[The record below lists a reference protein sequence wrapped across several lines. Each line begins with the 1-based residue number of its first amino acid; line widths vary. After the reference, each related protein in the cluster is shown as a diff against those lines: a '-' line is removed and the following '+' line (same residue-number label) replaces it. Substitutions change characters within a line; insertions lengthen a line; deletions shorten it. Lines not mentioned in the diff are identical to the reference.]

1 MTANYEDLTGSTKAE
16 DIVLLKAIIETAD
29 QIVTK
34 CMTEVHALRGRDH
47 VLRKPAFLFTES
59 LIAFG
64 EEPELEETDPEA
76 RVREIASLPQWIGL
90 TGAQVAEVLLREEAS
105 VFRALLMVAATVG
118 AIDALGPHGDR
129 SQLLFENISEFTA
142 LAGDLMY
149 CETSV

>member
-29 QIVTK
+29 RIVTS
-34 CMTEVHALRGRDH
+34 CMTEVHGLRDRGH

-64 EEPELEETDPEA
+64 EEPELEKTDTEA
-76 RVREIASLPQWIGL
+76 CVREILSLPQWIGL
-90 TGAQVAEVLLREEAS
+90 TESQVADVLLREEAS
-105 VFRALLMVAATVG
+105 VFRILLMAAATAG
-118 AIDALGPHGDR
+118 AIKALGQHGDR
-129 SQLLFENISEFTA
+129 SQLLFEKLSEFAA

-149 CETSV
+149 CEV